1 MDKNFIGERISK
13 LREAKKLSASRLSKD
28 LGQNKDYIA
37 HIERGDS
44 LPSFDVLENICQYF
58 GLTMSDF
65 FDTKTEYPVQYQE
78 LMKELDKLD
87 SQELEKI
94 IEVVRLIT
102 LYKK

>member
-1 MDKNFIGERISK
+1 
-13 LREAKKLSASRLSKD
+13 
-28 LGQNKDYIA
+28 
-37 HIERGDS
+37 
-44 LPSFDVLENICQYF
+44 
-58 GLTMSDF
+58 MSDF
-65 FDTKTEYPVQYQE
+65 FDTKTEYSVQYQE

>member
-37 HIERGDS
+37 HVERGDS

-58 GLTMSDF
+58 SITISDF

-78 LMKELDKLD
+78 LLKELNKLD
-87 SQELEKI
+87 SQELEK
-94 IEVVRLIT
+94 VVELVKLIT
-102 LYKK
+102 IHKK